1 MWSTF
6 STYQLLFG
14 ELTIFEIHVQDISVA
29 ITVCTCMHFNMKN
42 LKFVVLT
49 MCHVKVK
56 NVELNVLHFM
66 NLAENKE

>member
-29 ITVCTCMHFNMKN
+29 N
-42 LKFVVLT
+42 LQYMYAFQYEELKI
-49 MCHVKVK
+49 CGIDHVPC
-56 NVELNVLHFM
+56 
-66 NLAENKE
+66 